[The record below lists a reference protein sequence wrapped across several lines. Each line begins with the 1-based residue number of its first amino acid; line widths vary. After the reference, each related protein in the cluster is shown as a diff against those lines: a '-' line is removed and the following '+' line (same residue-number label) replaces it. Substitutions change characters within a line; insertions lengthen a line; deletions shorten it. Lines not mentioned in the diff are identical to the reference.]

1 MVGIIRLYNDSYG
14 SEESKI
20 FCELQRYFKG
30 VLITN
35 NKRILDLKQFKSISY
50 TDALNNIDK
59 FNKLIVVDCW
69 EEGSNTRS
77 VPQAI
82 RLILEIEQLYF
93 FSSGSSTLQ
102 KLFLEHKPSI
112 DKAVH
117 RLNNFSI
124 KLNNTDFV
132 KYYGSL
138 ERKIHKD
145 FQVKKFD
152 TCYCGPFTNG
162 RLPSIKDYFQDIKSK
177 VIIGYEHPKF
187 PWFDKDNHY
196 LNYIALCRTIVI
208 THNDIEEVYKAWHA
222 NTITLLDSNVTVK
235 GLDESFYFKTKE
247 ELRAKIILINKEPL
261 AYKRMLSVQRKL
273 LSQLKR
279 QHGK

>member
-1 MVGIIRLYNDSYG
+1 
-14 SEESKI
+14 
-20 FCELQRYFKG
+20 
-30 VLITN
+30 
-35 NKRILDLKQFKSISY
+35 
-50 TDALNNIDK
+50 
-59 FNKLIVVDCW
+59 
-69 EEGSNTRS
+69 
-77 VPQAI
+77 
-82 RLILEIEQLYF
+82 
-93 FSSGSSTLQ
+93 
-102 KLFLEHKPSI
+102 
-112 DKAVH
+112 
-117 RLNNFSI
+117 
-124 KLNNTDFV
+124 LNNTDFV

-279 QHGK
+279 QHGKSTFNWKLILKQRKETELKKQAQLDTIKRKRLESAKKRLKLNEINFEK